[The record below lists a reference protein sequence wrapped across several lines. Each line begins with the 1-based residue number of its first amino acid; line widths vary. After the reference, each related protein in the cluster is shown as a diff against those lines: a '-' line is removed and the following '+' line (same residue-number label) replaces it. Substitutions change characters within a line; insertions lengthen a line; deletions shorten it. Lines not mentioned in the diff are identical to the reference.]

1 MQVRVAPMGGVV
13 GLDFTAIL
21 AVAALA
27 GIRGGAAGILLTE
40 VLSPVEGLAVHA
52 YRKDDDQ

>member
-1 MQVRVAPMGGVV
+1 MGGVY

-27 GIRGGAAGILLTE
+27 GIRGGTAGLLLTDI
-40 VLSPVEGLAVHA
+40 LAPVERLAVHA
-52 YRKDDDQ
+52 YRKDDET

>member
-1 MQVRVAPMGGVV
+1 MQVRVAPMGGVI

-21 AVAALA
+21 AVASMA
-27 GIRGGAAGILLTE
+27 GIRGGAAGLLLTD

-52 YRKDDDQ
+52 YRKDDET